1 MASGSTSLAFA
12 SGWRY
17 FGKRDEGLPVI
28 PTKAFVVGR
37 WQRMACWKKCR
48 VPGWEGEA
56 VHAGAKARCVAWSGF
71 CSLSLF
77 SPEETTWVAFGS
89 VAQMCFLLSVQNLQH
104 IGLRVSS
111 DNWVLQVLAIC
122 REAVLAFC
130 SNTYCEHVSSSGCN
144 ATVLGLS
151 FSCWDELCPGVCV
164 PFQPVTCIC
173 EITGQD
179 LKCYLWL
186 DMNSR
191 WDSLDRL

>member
-1 MASGSTSLAFA
+1 MAENGLLKKMQSAGLRRRGSSC
-12 SGWRY
+12 W
-17 FGKRDEGLPVI
+17 GKSQMCSVI
-28 PTKAFVVGR
+28 WVLLTEPF
-37 WQRMACWKKCR
+37 
-48 VPGWEGEA
+48 
-56 VHAGAKARCVAWSGF
+56 F
-71 CSLSLF
+71 
-77 SPEETTWVAFGS
+77 PEETTWVAFGS

-151 FSCWDELCPGVCV
+151 FSWWDELCPGVCV

-179 LKCYLWL
+179 LKCYL
-186 DMNSR
+186 
-191 WDSLDRL
+191 